1 MIISSTSVAFPPGHA
16 NNRPDRAKNRPF
28 SRIKPTPP
36 SPHHQR
42 DRPTA
47 RPAHRSHHQH
57 RAYAIRRRSPT
68 PIPDPCR
75 RTQRIIYQPLVQ
87 QLQSNRTIYGIE
99 SAFLHGQ
106 RPDLNTIELVAQE
119 YLQQIRAL
127 QPQGPYHF
135 AGSSFGGI
143 VAYEMAQ
150 QLQKQAIALPP

>member
-1 MIISSTSVAFPPGHA
+1 MQIIAQIEQKTGLSLGLNQLLQAPTISAIAQLLVQPTGPTTNIVRMRSGDDRQPLFLIHAGGPSVLF
-16 NNRPDRAKNRPF
+16 
-28 SRIKPTPP
+28 
-36 SPHHQR
+36 
-42 DRPTA
+42 
-47 RPAHRSHHQH
+47 
-57 RAYAIRRRSPT
+57 
-68 PIPDPCR
+68 
-75 RTQRIIYQPLVQ
+75 YQPLVQ